1 MRRGFEQLQ
10 GFQER
15 DALKDAEPFARMPV
29 VGQVESIPA
38 NVFKACERCLEFRLI
53 RIGAVGPVAGDEAIF
68 VAVPLPVDGDR
79 IIELG
84 GADLG
89 QKAWLEHV
97 SDELLARRGDHRFL
111 ACRGFVPGAP
121 SDVDPTTPG
130 HGPLYLSPC
139 GPNRALVSLTDR
151 ADSPGATY

>member
-53 RIGAVGPVAGDEAIF
+53 RIGVVGPVAGDEAIF

-79 IIELG
+79 IIELWG
-84 GADLG
+84 RVLG
-89 QKAWLEHV
+89 RK
-97 SDELLARRGDHRFL
+97 RG
-111 ACRGFVPGAP
+111 
-121 SDVDPTTPG
+121 
-130 HGPLYLSPC
+130 LSTSAMNFC
-139 GPNRALVSLTDR
+139 TLW
-151 ADSPGATY
+151 

>member
-53 RIGAVGPVAGDEAIF
+53 RIEFVGPVAGDKAIF

-79 IIELG
+79 IIELWGRVLGRKRGLSTSAMNFSHAVVITDFSPAG
-84 GADLG
+84 GLFP
-89 QKAWLEHV
+89 
-97 SDELLARRGDHRFL
+97 AR
-111 ACRGFVPGAP
+111 PP
-121 SDVDPTTPG
+121 M
-130 HGPLYLSPC
+130 
-139 GPNRALVSLTDR
+139 
-151 ADSPGATY
+151 